1 MIWDVAKL
9 MTIHAVLPSS
19 NINKNEKKKNITQNP
34 PTSVEVE
41 MFFHARLA
49 AVMHLL
55 RREPD

>member
-1 MIWDVAKL
+1 
-9 MTIHAVLPSS
+9 MTIHAVLPLS